1 MGAVLSP
8 SIMTLARLENDRS
21 RFRAVPKPR
30 RESAASE
37 ERVSDVWPDW
47 STERSAAELAKDIEK
62 NRSFIVLRE
71 AAGAVV
77 YSVGLVILLM
87 AILSVLHIR

>member
-1 MGAVLSP
+1 
-8 SIMTLARLENDRS
+8 MTLARLENDRS

-30 RESAASE
+30 RESVASE

-47 STERSAAELAKDIEK
+47 STERSAAELAKGIEK
-62 NRSFIVLRE
+62 NRPFTVLRE

-87 AILSVLHIR
+87 AVLSVLHVR

>member
-1 MGAVLSP
+1 
-8 SIMTLARLENDRS
+8 MTLARLESDRS
-21 RFRAVPKPR
+21 RFQAVPKPG
-30 RESAASE
+30 RESVAFE

-47 STERSAAELAKDIEK
+47 SMELSEEDLAKDVEK
-62 NRSFIVLRE
+62 NRPSVVLRE

-87 AILSVLHIR
+87 AILSILHIR